1 MQHQQHHCAL
11 SSAEAGAGAPC
22 HGSRSSSDDV
32 NSGGGFTPGVGSLGF
47 GQGDD
52 AGQQQQQQQQ
62 DVGSATG
69 SEHSLRY
76 KRSNQELETKSNDA
90 SEHARKRKKVEDSAV
105 TGTQAAALTEAEAAT
120 AATATRRSAR
130 SRTSLRELPGGII
143 RVDGLVRMQ
152 ADSLQ
157 HLWLD
162 VQVKDCRLNLP

>member
-22 HGSRSSSDDV
+22 DGSRSSSDDV

-52 AGQQQQQQQQ
+52 AGQQQQQQ

-120 AATATRRSAR
+120 PATATRRSAR

-162 VQVKDCRLNLP
+162 VQVKDCRLDLP